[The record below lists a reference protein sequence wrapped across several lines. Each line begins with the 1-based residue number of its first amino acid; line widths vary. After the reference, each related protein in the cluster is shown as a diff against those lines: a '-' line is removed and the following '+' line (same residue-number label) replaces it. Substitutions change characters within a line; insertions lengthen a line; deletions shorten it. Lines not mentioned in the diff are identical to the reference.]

1 MIADV
6 HTHAFRYPAHIADS
20 FLREAEIARGRP
32 MNLNIAWEDYR
43 AAMEPVDKAIVFGLK
58 ARHVGIV
65 VPDDFIAEF
74 VQNDPEKLIGF
85 CCVDPNESTY
95 REDFEHALD
104 DLRLAGIKLAP
115 MYADFSP
122 LDERL
127 TPIYERA
134 ERDGL
139 PVLAHTGTTFCEFA
153 PLAHTRPILIDTL
166 AMRFPRLKFI
176 MAHLGH
182 PWEPETLVVI
192 RKHPNVWADLSAL
205 YYRPWQLYNSL
216 VLAQEYGVMK
226 KILFGSD
233 YPFATPADSIVGL
246 HGLNRMVEGTNLPR
260 ISTTLLDEI
269 IRRDSLAILFGDAR

>member
-1 MIADV
+1 MLIDV
-6 HTHAFRYPAHIADS
+6 HTHAFRYPEHISDS
-20 FLREAEIARGRP
+20 FLREAQIARGTP
-32 MNLNIAWEDYR
+32 IDLTIEWETYR
-43 AAMEPVDKAIVFGLK
+43 QAMEPVEKAIVFGLK

-65 VPDDFIAEF
+65 VPDGYIADF
-74 VQNDPEKLIGF
+74 VRNDPDKLIGF
-85 CCVDPNESTY
+85 CCVDPNEPTY
-95 REDFEHALD
+95 REDFLHAIE
-104 DLRLAGIKLAP
+104 DLKLAGIKLAP

-122 LDERL
+122 LDDRL

-134 ERDGL
+134 QRDGL
-139 PVLAHTGTTFCEFA
+139 PVLSHIGTTFCQFA
-153 PLAHTRPILIDTL
+153 PLAHTRPILIDEL

-192 RKHPNVWADLSAL
+192 RKHPNVWSDLSAL

-233 YPFATPADSIVGL
+233 YPFATPADSIAGL
-246 HGLNRMVEGTNLPR
+246 RRLNNMVEGTNLPR
-260 ISTTLLDEI
+260 ISHTLLDEI
-269 IRRDSLAILFGDAR
+269 IYRDSLAILFGDPR

>member
-1 MIADV
+1 MIVDV
-6 HTHAFRYPAHIADS
+6 HTHAFRCPEHIADS

-32 MNLNIAWEDYR
+32 MNLNITWEEYR
-43 AAMEPVDKAIVFGLK
+43 AAMEPVEKAIVFGLK

-74 VQNDPEKLIGF
+74 VQHDPERLIGF
-85 CCVDPNESTY
+85 CCVDPNESAY

-104 DLRLAGIKLAP
+104 DLHLAGIKLAP

-122 LDERL
+122 LDARL

-134 ERDGL
+134 ERDSL

-153 PLAHTRPILIDTL
+153 PLAHTRPILIDEL

-233 YPFATPADSIVGL
+233 YPFATPSDSITGL

-269 IRRDSLAILFGDAR
+269 IHRDSLAVLFGDAR